1 MKHIFND
8 LPLAA
13 IHLDEETRILHANE
27 HARKLFSWQSPPDDP
42 PFFTE
47 FLPIDEVTIFS
58 RFFNNIDLFQSR
70 VYNTSLHLSEEMVT
84 PVSINASLTG
94 ENERI
99 FLLNRQDTWKSG
111 CDEYCL
117 HAAILE
123 AQYQNNPGGILLVNE
138 SMEMLS
144 FNREF
149 VNMWGIPPDVQVS
162 RDEKAS
168 LQTILNQLE
177 DPQGFIA
184 KVEHLYRNKHETST
198 DEVRLLDGRTFYRHT
213 YPIYNRGFY
222 LARVWYFLDIT
233 PLKQAQNQLEKQ
245 QIFQNSILEHV
256 QDGIIACDE
265 KGKISMVNRAGR
277 DLYNIKSDSRVFEA
291 FAKIDHYQSD
301 GTTPLS
307 HYDEPLVK
315 ALVGRNLQND
325 EIVFVGDEEKKH
337 TLRVNGQVMSDNDG
351 NKIGAVISL
360 HDITDLREAEEKLRF
375 FAYHDEL
382 TGLPNRRLFHDLL
395 LQILK
400 QAQRNELLVG
410 VLFLDLDNF
419 KAVNDQFGHQAG
431 DQLLIKVSD
440 TLKSCLRDSDILCR
454 WGGDEFIIG
463 LPSSKNGEG
472 VVNVAEKICS
482 SVQRCIDE
490 ESKEIKVSASIGIAI
505 SPTHGSDP
513 DRLIRNAD
521 IAMYRAKRAGKN
533 RCELFS
539 KKL

>member
-1 MKHIFND
+1 MKHFFND

-13 IHLDEETRILHANE
+13 IHLDADTRILHAND
-27 HARKLFSWQSPPDDP
+27 HANKLFAWQSPPPDP

-47 FLPIDEVTIFS
+47 FLQGDDISTFTQ
-58 RFFNNIDLFQSR
+58 FFNNIESSHST
-70 VYNTSLHLSEEMVT
+70 VYNTRLYLSAETIT
-84 PVSINASLTG
+84 PVSINASLTE
-94 ENERI
+94 ENKRI
-99 FLLNRQDTWKSG
+99 FLINRQDTWKSG
-111 CDEYCL
+111 CDESCL

-149 VNMWGIPPDVQVS
+149 VNIWGIPAEVQEA

-168 LQTILNQLE
+168 LQAILNQLA

-184 KVEHLYRNKHETST
+184 KVEYLYKNRHETST
-198 DEVRLLDGRTFYRHT
+198 DEIRLKDGRTLYRHT
-213 YPIYNRGFY
+213 YPIYNRGAY

-233 PLKQAQNQLEKQ
+233 PLKQAQHQLEKQ

-265 KGKISMVNRAGR
+265 KGDISLINRAGR
-277 DLYNIKSDSRVFEA
+277 DLYNIKSDSRVFET
-291 FAKIDHYQSD
+291 FAKVDHYQSD
-301 GTTPLS
+301 GTTPLPR
-307 HYDEPLVK
+307 YEEPLVK
-315 ALVGRNLQND
+315 ALVGRDLEND
-325 EIVFVGDEEKKH
+325 EIVFVGKEEKKQ
-337 TLRVNGQVMSDNDG
+337 TLRVNGQVMSDGDG

-360 HDITDLREAEEKLRF
+360 HNITDLREAQKKLQY

-400 QAQRNELLVG
+400 QAYRNELYVG

-419 KAVNDQFGHQAG
+419 KAVNDQYGHHTG
-431 DQLLIKVSD
+431 DQLLLKVSE

-472 VVNVAEKICS
+472 VVNVAEKICR
-482 SVQRCIDE
+482 SVLRCVKE
-490 ESKEIKVSASIGIAI
+490 ENEDFKVSVSIGIAI
-505 SPTHGSDP
+505 SPDHGKDP

-539 KKL
+539 PNL

>member
-1 MKHIFND
+1 MKQIFND

-13 IHLDEETRILHANE
+13 IHLDEETRILQANE
-27 HARKLFSWQSPPDDP
+27 QANKLFAWQTIPADP

-47 FLPIDEVTIFS
+47 FLQKDEIATFS
-58 RFFNNIDLFQSR
+58 TFFNSIDLLRSTI
-70 VYNTSLHLSEEMVT
+70 YNTTLHFSAEKVT

-94 ENERI
+94 ENNRI

-111 CDEYCL
+111 CEESCL

-123 AQYQNNPGGILLVNE
+123 AQYQNNPGGILLVSE
-138 SMEMLS
+138 SMKMLS

-149 VNMWGIPPDVQVS
+149 VNMWGIPPDVQAS

-184 KVEHLYRNKHETST
+184 KVEHLYRNRHETST
-198 DEVRLLDGRTFYRHT
+198 DEVRLKDSRTFYRHT
-213 YPIYNRGFY
+213 YPIYDRASY

-233 PLKQAQNQLEKQ
+233 PLKHAQHQLEKQ

-265 KGKISMVNRAGR
+265 QGKIVLVNRAGR
-277 DLYNIKSDSRVFEA
+277 DLYNIKSDSKVFET
-291 FAKIDHYQSD
+291 FAKIDHYQRD
-301 GTTPLS
+301 GITPLP

-315 ALVGRNLQND
+315 ALVGGNLQND
-325 EIVFVGDEEKKH
+325 EIVFIGEEEKKH
-337 TLRVNGQVMSDNDG
+337 TLRVNGQVMSDG
-351 NKIGAVISL
+351 EGYKIGAVISL
-360 HDITDLREAEEKLRF
+360 HDITDLRAAEEKLRF

-400 QAQRNELLVG
+400 QAYRNELFVG

-419 KAVNDQFGHQAG
+419 KAVNDQYGHQAG
-431 DQLLIKVSD
+431 DQLLIKVSN

-472 VVNVAEKICS
+472 VVNVAEKICGA
-482 SVQRCIDE
+482 VQRCIDE
-490 ESKEIKVSASIGIAI
+490 ESEEFHVSVSIGIAI
-505 SPTHGSDP
+505 SPTHGNDP

-539 KKL
+539 RKF